1 MKKSTYNIIVGILI
15 AVIVIGG
22 GFLLFGGS
30 NTQQPTRTEPTTEP
44 TETTQATE
52 PVELAPDFTVED
64 ADGNLVKLSDF
75 RGKPVV
81 LNFWA
86 SWCGPCKAEMPEFE
100 EAYHTYGDQIQ
111 FVMVDL
117 VSGRSETKE
126 MGMAVIQENGYTFP
140 VFFDVNQ
147 EASAAYGLSAI
158 PMTCFIDADGAIV
171 MHQVGML
178 SAEGLEQG
186 IQAILAE

>member
-1 MKKSTYNIIVGILI
+1 MKKSTYNLIVILLVAIIVVGGGIL
-15 AVIVIGG
+15 A
-22 GFLLFGGS
+22 FRHFAAPAQEE
-30 NTQQPTRTEPTTEP
+30 TQPTEVAQTTE
-44 TETTQATE
+44 ATE
-52 PVELAPDFTVED
+52 PANLAPDFTAED
-64 ADGNLVKLSDF
+64 VDGNTVKLSDF

-100 EAYHTYGDQIQ
+100 KAYQTYGDQVQ

-126 MGMAVIQENGYTFP
+126 MGMEVIEEAGYTFP

-147 EASAAYGLSAI
+147 EASIAYEISAI
-158 PMTCFIDADGAIV
+158 PMSVFVDANGEIV
-171 MHQVGML
+171 MQQVGMM
-178 SAEGLEQG
+178 SAEALEQG
-186 IQAILAE
+186 IQAILSE